1 MVQDIMV
8 KVAFW
13 FDAPFEYSGGLNY
26 IKNILHALSLVNDGS
41 IKPYIFFAHNV
52 PEPIEKL
59 FSPLAT
65 VVRTR
70 LLQRRTLYWF
80 FNKVAYKVFH
90 SMAPVNALLKWYG
103 ISVVSHVWFIYKG
116 SPPFR
121 IISWIPDFQYLHLP
135 ELFPGLDPVKETK
148 TNQQIIAQSDVVIL
162 SSHAAFADFQHIAL
176 REHQSRGMVLQ
187 FVSQPGSQVAE
198 CLFTQKSL
206 EKKYDFQGRYF
217 LLPNQFWA
225 HKNHMV
231 VLQAVLNLKRAGID
245 LLVLCTG
252 NTRDYRLS
260 GTPYIDSI
268 HSFIKSNDLQN
279 HVKILGLIDYGDLL
293 FLMRN
298 SIAVINPSRFE
309 GWSSSVEEAKS
320 MGKPVILSHIDV
332 HLEQNPENGHYFDP
346 DDVAGLSEILANR
359 WSIVDDVSQVQAEN
373 FARQALHE
381 RTLAFG
387 NSYIELLNRVVS
399 GETLP
404 FRVQRSKN

>member
-1 MVQDIMV
+1 MV

-26 IKNILHALSLVNDGS
+26 IKNLLHALSLVNDGS
-41 IKPYIFFAHNV
+41 IKPYIFFANNV
-52 PEPIEKL
+52 PDHIEQL

-70 LLQRRTLYWF
+70 LLEERTLHWF
-80 FNKVAYKVFH
+80 INKVVYKVFQ
-90 SMAPVNALLKWYG
+90 SMAPVNALLKWHG
-103 ISVVSHVWFIYKG
+103 IDVVSHVWFIYKG
-116 SPPFR
+116 SPSFR

-135 ELFPGLDPVKETK
+135 ELFPGLDPAKETE
-148 TNQQIIAQSDVVIL
+148 TNQKIIAQSDVVIL
-162 SSHAAFADFQHIAL
+162 SSHAAFADFQQIAP

-187 FVSQPGSQVAE
+187 FVSQPGSQV
-198 CLFTQKSL
+198 TQSVSIQKNL
-206 EKKYDFQGRYF
+206 EQKYDFQGRYF

-231 VLQAVLNLKRAGID
+231 VLQAVLNLKRAGVEV
-245 LLVLCTG
+245 LVLCTG

-268 HSFIKSNDLQN
+268 HSFIDSNDLQN
-279 HVKILGLIDYGDLL
+279 QVKILGLIDYSDLL

-298 SIAVINPSRFE
+298 SVAVINPSRFE

-320 MGKPVILSHIDV
+320 MGKPIILSRIDV
-332 HLEQNPENGHYFDP
+332 HLEQNPVNGHYFDP
-346 DDVAGLSEILANR
+346 DDIVALSDILASR
-359 WSIVDDVSQVQAEN
+359 WSIVDDVSQVQAEQV
-373 FARQALHE
+373 ARQALHE

-387 NSYIELLNRVVS
+387 SSYLQLLKGVAS
-399 GETLP
+399 GETLQL
-404 FRVQRSKN
+404 RVQRSQD